1 MTPTTSNDDTLAL
14 IGRLLMAYLFVPAG
28 WAKIADF
35 AGTVSYISAQN
46 VPLPEVAAALS
57 LAIELGLGLLLLVGW
72 QTRWAALGLA
82 IYVLVLTPI
91 FHHYWNLP
99 QAQQMVQKINFD
111 KNAAIIGGLLFLVAL
126 GAGRWSLDA
135 RGGEVGERRFE
146 RGSA

>member
-1 MTPTTSNDDTLAL
+1 MTPSTSTSDALAL
-14 IGRLLMAYLFVPAG
+14 IGRLLIAYLFVPAG
-28 WAKIADF
+28 WGKIVGF
-35 AGTVSYISAQN
+35 AGSVGYATSKGMPMPDIAVAIATVF
-46 VPLPEVAAALS
+46 EFGG
-57 LAIELGLGLLLLVGW
+57 GLMLLFGW
-72 QTRWAALGLA
+72 QTRLAAA
-82 IYVLVLTPI
+82 VRAFYVAVLTPI
-91 FHHYWNLP
+91 FHNFWALP